1 MLFETTSY
9 LIEKF
14 ATVRNQTIALIEPL
28 EAEDFII
35 QASSDVSPPK
45 WHIAHTTWF
54 FERMI
59 LQEYSEGY
67 QVFHPKYN
75 YLFNS
80 YYNSIGAYQPRQQR
94 GMLSRPTVEDIIA
107 YRAYV
112 DGQMVEFLKEERTP
126 EDQRKIE
133 ALVEMGL
140 QHEQQHQELILMD
153 VKYNFFTNPLLPA
166 YQSKSLA
173 SDVPENAVKETSF
186 IQFEEGLVEIGHTGD
201 GFAFDNESPRHKTWL
216 HPFKLATRPVTNGEY
231 LAFIEAGGYEKS
243 EYWLSDGYVTV
254 QKEGWKAP
262 LYWMKDDAG
271 EWTIFTMNGVEP
283 LRLDEPVCH
292 VSFYEADAYSRYIGK
307 RLPTEAEWEWAS
319 RQVDSVT
326 KRNMM
331 GSGTFHPVA
340 VEESETTLASMFGN
354 VWEWTSSA
362 YSSYPGSKP
371 LEGAL
376 GEYNAKFMCN
386 QMVLRGG
393 ACVTPDDHIRE
404 TYRNFF
410 PPDKRW
416 LFGGFRLAG
425 DM

>member
-45 WHIAHTTWF
+45 WHVAHTTWF

-80 YYNSIGAYQPRQQR
+80 YYNSIGPYQPRQQR

-153 VKYNFFTNPLLPA
+153 VKYNFSRIHCYLLIS
-166 YQSKSLA
+166 QS
-173 SDVPENAVKETSF
+173 
-186 IQFEEGLVEIGHTGD
+186 
-201 GFAFDNESPRHKTWL
+201 R
-216 HPFKLATRPVTNGEY
+216 
-231 LAFIEAGGYEKS
+231 
-243 EYWLSDGYVTV
+243 
-254 QKEGWKAP
+254 
-262 LYWMKDDAG
+262 
-271 EWTIFTMNGVEP
+271 
-283 LRLDEPVCH
+283 
-292 VSFYEADAYSRYIGK
+292 
-307 RLPTEAEWEWAS
+307 
-319 RQVDSVT
+319 
-326 KRNMM
+326 
-331 GSGTFHPVA
+331 
-340 VEESETTLASMFGN
+340 
-354 VWEWTSSA
+354 
-362 YSSYPGSKP
+362 
-371 LEGAL
+371 
-376 GEYNAKFMCN
+376 
-386 QMVLRGG
+386 
-393 ACVTPDDHIRE
+393 
-404 TYRNFF
+404 
-410 PPDKRW
+410 
-416 LFGGFRLAG
+416 
-425 DM
+425 

>member
-59 LQEYSEGY
+59 LQEYSENY

-80 YYNSIGAYQPRQQR
+80 YYNSIGPYQPRQQR

-112 DGQMVEFLKEERTP
+112 DGQMIEFLKEERTP

-166 YQSKSLA
+166 YQSKSLEP
-173 SDVPENAVKETSF
+173 DVPENALMETSF
-186 IQFEEGLVEIGHTGD
+186 IPFEEGLVEIGHTGD

-216 HPFKLATRPVTNGEY
+216 HPFELATRPVTNGEY

-243 EYWLSDGYVTV
+243 EYWLSDGFATV

-292 VSFYEADAYSRYIGK
+292 VSFYEADAYSRFKGK

-331 GSGTFHPVA
+331 GNGTFHPV
-340 VEESETTLASMFGN
+340 VVKESETTLASMFGN
-354 VWEWTSSA
+354 VWEWTSSP

>member
-35 QASSDVSPPK
+35 QTSSDVSPPK

-59 LQEYSEGY
+59 LQEYSKGY
-67 QVFHPKYN
+67 RVFHPKYN

-80 YYNSIGAYQPRQQR
+80 YYNSIGPYQPRQQR

-107 YRAYV
+107 YRSYV

-173 SDVPENAVKETSF
+173 TDVPENAVKETSF

-216 HPFKLATRPVTNGEY
+216 HPFELATRPVTNGEY
-231 LAFIEAGGYEKS
+231 LAFIEAGGYQKS
-243 EYWLSDGYVTV
+243 EYWLSDGYATV

-292 VSFYEADAYSRYIGK
+292 VSFYEADAYSRYQGK